1 MELRQS
7 FFLIPVWLGVIDL
20 KCQVKCEQLC
30 DQEMLML
37 EFSGREYV

>member
-1 MELRQS
+1 MELRRS
-7 FFLIPVWLGVIDL
+7 FFFNSSVIDL
-20 KCQVKCEQLC
+20 KFQVKCEQLC